1 MVDCKPLISV
11 VIPVYN
17 SERTLSATLKSIL
30 DQQSGGSFEIILID
44 DGSVENCAKLCDELA
59 DMYSDCIR
67 CYHQT
72 NQGSLKSRINALKYC
87 RGEYVIYVDADDL
100 IIENSFSLIE
110 DNLVDECDIYLYDYY
125 LQRQDSDNKE
135 YIKTF
140 SFEQDTIFDE
150 KNKKDLFLSFL
161 EDRINTMCG
170 IVIRKEVLDK
180 TSSYLENIERKII
193 IGEDKL
199 QKMMILLNVEKAKY
213 IHSSFYVYLQNG
225 YSQSVNLRQKQYRES
240 QYEDFKIT
248 WDYERKNYKNFYL
261 SDNEIVYFDTKKVS
275 RVIALLQAL
284 FDSNTY
290 SVKFKKEQAKKI
302 SQDTFF
308 KEIYQNSKIG
318 QQRIYIKIFASL
330 LYNGKISLL
339 YLFAKT
345 VKFVRKVL
353 YK

>member
-11 VIPVYN
+11 IIPVYN
-17 SERTLSATLKSIL
+17 SERTLSVTLKSIL
-30 DQQSGGSFEIILID
+30 DQQCAFNFEIILMD
-44 DGSVENCAKLCDELA
+44 DGSADNCATLCDKLA
-59 DMYSDCIR
+59 DKYSEYIR
-67 CYHQT
+67 CYHQE
-72 NQGSLKSRINALKYC
+72 NQGSLKARINALKYC
-87 RGEYVIYVDADDL
+87 RGEYVLYVDADDL
-100 IIENSFSLIE
+100 IIENSFSLIG
-110 DNLVDECDIYLYDYY
+110 DNLVDGYDTYLYDYY

-193 IGEDKL
+193 IGEDRL
-199 QKMMILLNVEKAKY
+199 QKMVVLLNIEKVKY
-213 IHSSFYVYLQNG
+213 IPYAFYVYMING
-225 YSQSVNLRQKQYRES
+225 YSQSANLRQKQYRES

-248 WDYERKNYKNFYL
+248 WDYERKSYKYFYL

-275 RVIALLQAL
+275 RVIALLQVL
-284 FDSNTY
+284 FENNTY
-290 SVKFKKEQAKKI
+290 SLKFKKEQAKKI
-302 SQDTFF
+302 SQDPFF
-308 KEIYQNSKIG
+308 KEIYQNSQIG

-330 LYNGKISLL
+330 LYNRKFSLL
-339 YLFAKT
+339 YIFAKT
-345 VKFVRKVL
+345 VKLVRKVL